1 MQRKRIKKYKR
12 NNTGFLIK
20 LLNRIQCRLV
30 SENRLPCPSGQAG
43 TTLSLTVTLS
53 VVEGCLHPT
62 FIEYLSKLNDIGIGL
77 VVFTRQA
84 VRNRL
89 TGKY

>member
-1 MQRKRIKKYKR
+1 MI
-12 NNTGFLIK
+12 N
-20 LLNRIQCRLV
+20 QCRLV

-62 FIEYLSKLNDIGIGL
+62 FIEYLSKLNDIE
-77 VVFTRQA
+77 
-84 VRNRL
+84 
-89 TGKY
+89 